1 MWELKDCHRSTGDHH
16 QSYSKVTGCRGNK
29 TLTFCDGGYLTI
41 ERALR
46 SQMFITGIMKGRELG
61 VGLLMQAH
69 EQAGLRPLFAPWS
82 GGNAPAQK
90 MQSLDLMVSRAS
102 LWNLVAKAT
111 GVCWALE
118 VQ

>member
-82 GGNAPAQK
+82 
-90 MQSLDLMVSRAS
+90 
-102 LWNLVAKAT
+102 KAT
-111 GVCWALE
+111 LSDLHSFLFTTHMVHPTPNLE
-118 VQ
+118 